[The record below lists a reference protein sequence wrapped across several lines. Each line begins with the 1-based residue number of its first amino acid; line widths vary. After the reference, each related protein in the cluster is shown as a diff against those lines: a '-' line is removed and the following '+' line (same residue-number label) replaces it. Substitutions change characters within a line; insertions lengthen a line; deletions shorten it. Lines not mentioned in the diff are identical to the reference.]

1 MKITDATVRVYL
13 DSRYLKTGILWHYF
27 YEEPTSDELTVMFRC
42 NNCGFDDKANFFI
55 FELTRLHSEVV
66 EDVYIPREFIRGI
79 SVLRDTEDDDSHK
92 VGFIK
97 ELKQQ
102 QA

>member
-1 MKITDATVRVYL
+1 MNITDATVRVYI
-13 DSRYLKTGILWHYF
+13 DGTYLTTGILWHYF
-27 YEEPTSDELTVMFRC
+27 YEEPTSDQQTVMFRC
-42 NNCGFDDKANFFI
+42 KCCKFDEKANFFI
-55 FELTRLHSEVV
+55 FELPRLHSEIT

-79 SVLRDTEDDDSHK
+79 TVLRDTEDDDSHK

-102 QA
+102 PA